1 MNKIGRIFEIG
12 YLVISGV
19 FGYEAYLNWTE
30 DRTRSYVLLSLMAL
44 AIFMF
49 FFRRR
54 FRMKREERLRQD
66 K

>member
-1 MNKIGRIFEIG
+1 MNLIGKIFEIG
-12 YLVISGV
+12 YLVVSAI
-19 FGYEAYLNWTE
+19 FAYEAYLNWTQ

-44 AIFMF
+44 AIFMY

-54 FRMKREERLRQD
+54 FRIRREERLKQD

>member
-19 FGYEAYLNWTE
+19 FAYEAYLNWTE